1 MVEPQ
6 NAGNGAPGAE
16 QEKPLDEVEKLKG
29 FLKDYGQTAV
39 IGVGIALALVLGW
52 GAYRN
57 HKQSASLR
65 ASQMLMSARA
75 PDELQQIINQYP
87 DAPVAPLAQLTLAA
101 RYFDAGQYDMARFVY
116 SQFEQKNPQHP
127 LAQVATL
134 GRAQC
139 LEAEGQLDQ
148 AVAAFASF
156 VAANRNHFLA
166 PLAVLG
172 KARSLMQMGR
182 LDEARVEYEDFI
194 AANPASSWT
203 ALAES
208 ALLFVDKEQRAVRS
222 GAGEVRMSAPSVQI
236 PPPSAAPVFIES
248 QVLSGAPVESSSPT
262 APEEEDSAR

>member
-6 NAGNGAPGAE
+6 IAGNGAPGAE

-29 FLKDYGQTAV
+29 FLKDYGQTIV

-52 GAYRN
+52 AAYRN

-116 SQFEQKNPQHP
+116 SQFEQKNPEHP
-127 LAQVATL
+127 LVQVATL

-148 AVAAFASF
+148 AVTAFASF
-156 VAANRNHFLA
+156 AAANTNHFLTA
-166 PLAVLG
+166 LAVLG
-172 KARSLMQMGR
+172 KARCLMQMGKF
-182 LDEARVEYEDFI
+182 DEARVEYEDFI

-222 GAGEVRMSAPSVQI
+222 GAGEAQLSVPAVQV
-236 PPPSAAPVFIES
+236 PPPSAAPIFIEG
-248 QVLSGAPVESSSPT
+248 QVPSVAPVGSSTPT
-262 APEEEDSAR
+262 APSGEDAAR